1 MCYEYSITT
10 LYCLVLKR
18 KSARSY
24 LRWYVAVVCH
34 QMSPVLIIGG
44 YYGTQGM
51 TYELDSRASH
61 KTVDLLNDP
70 EFAKEQ
76 VRLQ

>member
-1 MCYEYSITT
+1 
-10 LYCLVLKR
+10 
-18 KSARSY
+18 
-24 LRWYVAVVCH
+24 
-34 QMSPVLIIGG
+34 MSPVLIIGG